1 MSKPQAPTAPPG
13 EEEKTLGQKKAGD
26 PPTAVTLE
34 GLREMSQEEVNA
46 LPPEVLDAALASQ
59 PSAKAE
65 ESPPPEGAVTPP
77 ATGAEA
83 WDAKAWE
90 RFGHSLMS
98 AAVHGKDLP
107 KLPEGVTLDAAP
119 EHVRTILGP
128 LYVAEGEKPEVDRV
142 PAKGPEPAEI
152 YRLADIRAGQDY
164 QLAMYEALGEAA
176 TREEREAAMAGVDAT
191 FIEPILDDAIRALE
205 MGGHDLGLYWK
216 PERTPEEGAA
226 LDGALGEI
234 PGLTLPDDTGNLGQ
248 VVAFAN
254 SVRRYVREKGG
265 KGADP
270 EAAQRAAAE
279 AVEKF
284 TTDLQAYAAGQ
295 RAQEG
300 IDRGDLAT
308 AAGLGVGGT
317 TTRVPTMAEL
327 KEMTQEEVN
336 ALPPE
341 VLDAALA
348 GRRTV

>member
-142 PAKGPEPAEI
+142 PAKGPEPAE
-152 YRLADIRAGQDY
+152 
-164 QLAMYEALGEAA
+164 
-176 TREEREAAMAGVDAT
+176 EREAAMAGVDAT

-226 LDGALGEI
+226 LDAALGEI
-234 PGLTLPDDTGNLGQ
+234 AGLTVPDDAGNLGQ

-308 AAGLGVGGT
+308 AAGLGVGST
-317 TTRVPTMAEL
+317 TTRVPTLAEL
-327 KEMTQEEVN
+327 KEMTQEQVN